1 MANAFLITPS
11 ELLESGK
18 YIVPDHLDGV
28 KNNNNWKNLEWV
40 NQAENVGHMGNQFTG
55 IMTQD
60 IQQYTIHG
68 PV

>member
-1 MANAFLITPS
+1 MANEFLITPS

-40 NQAENVGHMGNQFTG
+40 TQAENVFRAHGQPIYGYYDTR
-55 IMTQD
+55 
-60 IQQYTIHG
+60 YTTIYNT
-68 PV
+68 